1 MVALGEQPL
10 PKFLTAPKVAPGY
23 AQLVSSNET
32 SDQGVAFI
40 QSYEH
45 FVPTVYLDQGK
56 LPTIGWGHL
65 IKPGEKFEGPI
76 SRETGDALFREDLK
90 DTERAVLKLI
100 PKYRTQ
106 NQFDALVALTFN
118 IGPGA
123 LQRSTLRQM
132 ILHGAEHEVPYQFL
146 RWNKVQG
153 RTSNGLTRRRV
164 AEAVIYTQGVYV
176 PN

>member
-1 MVALGEQPL
+1 VNALAEQPL
-10 PKFLTAPKVAPGY
+10 PRFLTQPKLAQGLV
-23 AQLVSSNET
+23 QLVSTYET

-40 QSYEH
+40 QSYER

-65 IKPGEKFEGPI
+65 IKPGEKFEEPMT
-76 SRETGDALFREDLK
+76 RETGDALFRVDLK
-90 DTERAVLKLI
+90 ETERAVLKLFAM
-100 PKYRTQ
+100 PLAQ
-106 NQFDALVALTFN
+106 HQFDALVSFAFN
-118 IGPGA
+118 VGTGA

-132 ILHGAEHEVPYQFL
+132 ILHRMEQEVPYQFL

-153 RTSNGLTRRRV
+153 KVSNGLTRRRV
-164 AEAVIYTQGVYV
+164 AEAIIYTQGVYV